1 MRRSR
6 TIALVSLALLAAAV
20 LLYLLLHSPPR
31 PVAKRSPAAGTTV
44 QRLPPPGQTPPAP
57 APAASPAEVARTDDS
72 SGGFT
77 RRLRCT
83 QGRLFLGRTSPPEV
97 PAALCDRKP
106 LSALKIL
113 VPLAEA
119 GDLHAVKVLAFLAE
133 GGSCDTYKPVTA
145 ASREILVSLA
155 RARGAAPQTLRRLDD
170 LLAEEQAGPTP
181 DELEACRQSLGELKK
196 LHSGVLRQFTDTLG
210 RSEQTLRGENEL
222 DVGIEYERRM
232 LVHGDADGEDDLA
245 MLLLQKATPESQRE
259 AMALLREA
267 ASTLPSAKSRL
278 AECLLRGC
286 PTPASDPTEARQ
298 LLRDAAAAG
307 DLSALMTLAGP
318 MEPTHYDSDPS
329 LPAPERYAWGQFLQ
343 RLSREGCFGA
353 AQYSTWAT
361 SGEAQERQ
369 SSLLAMSPADASAAQ
384 ARAAALIGAQLDRTR
399 QLLGCD

>member
-1 MRRSR
+1 MQ
-6 TIALVSLALLAAAV
+6 
-20 LLYLLLHSPPR
+20 P
-31 PVAKRSPAAGTTV
+31 
-44 QRLPPPGQTPPAP
+44 LPPPGRTPPAP
-57 APAASPAEVARTDDS
+57 APAGAPAEVARTDAP
-72 SGGFT
+72 SGTFT

-83 QGRLFLGRTSPPEV
+83 QGRFFLGRTAPPEV
-97 PAALCDRKP
+97 LAALCDRKP

-155 RARGAAPQTLRRLDD
+155 RARGAAPETLRRLDD
-170 LLAEEQAGPTP
+170 LLAEEQAAPTR

-196 LHSGVLRQFTDTLG
+196 LHSGFLSQVTDTLG

-222 DVGIEYERRM
+222 DVGIEYERKM
-232 LVHGDADGEDDLA
+232 LVHGDADGGEDLA
-245 MLLLQKATPESQRE
+245 MLLLQKGTPEGQAE
-259 AMALLREA
+259 AMTLLREA

-318 MEPTHYDSDPS
+318 TEPTHYDSDPS